1 MDKVLF
7 TTTDLIRRVLG
18 INIGRCYNQLQAF
31 ISRGGVLLGMRTGRF
46 AFKYVDAGGHR
57 LRMLISGC
65 GRPSVVFE
73 AGGYPAS
80 GNSLEAWKRVQP
92 EVSKF
97 ASTVAYDRAGIGLS
111 APGPGPR
118 DARQIARELHRA
130 LENAGVLPPY
140 ILAGSSFGG
149 PLIRVFAGLFPA
161 EVCGMV
167 LVDPAQEAYYQWTQI
182 RDPHASEVD
191 WRDFQASLAQA
202 HESRVPEGIPVVLIT
217 ATVLHALPIFLTAR
231 QKELFNEFM
240 PMWLKFH
247 AEWVER
253 VPGGKHIITNNS
265 GHSVVFEEPELIIR
279 VIRQMVEQCRSRA

>member
-65 GRPSVVFE
+65 GRPSVVFK

-111 APGPGPR
+111 ASGPEPR

-140 ILAGSSFGG
+140 ILTGSSFGG

-167 LVDPAQEAYYQWTQI
+167 HGRSGAGSLLPVDPESVI
-182 RDPHASEVD
+182 RMPARSIGETS
-191 WRDFQASLAQA
+191 RQAS
-202 HESRVPEGIPVVLIT
+202 PG
-217 ATVLHALPIFLTAR
+217 AR
-231 QKELFNEFM
+231 E
-240 PMWLKFH
+240 
-247 AEWVER
+247 
-253 VPGGKHIITNNS
+253 PGAG
-265 GHSVVFEEPELIIR
+265 GHSGRSHHCHRASRPSHLPDRQTKGVV
-279 VIRQMVEQCRSRA
+279 